1 MLKIHIKE
9 KRYGNQVV
17 LENVKFH
24 IATPGIYGVMGKNG
38 QGKTTMFKCMIGL
51 EKYTGSSTLNDN
63 VISTQGV
70 GWCGAEPAVY
80 NELTA
85 EEFYKFYQHLIQ
97 QKMEGQQLLF
107 DLPSDKLIK
116 EFSTG
121 MKKKVYLN
129 AIFQKEYP
137 MYILDEP
144 FNGLDIESNYYLMKY
159 LLHLSERSIIFISS
173 HIVDVLYK
181 HCKSIYVIKEKGITL
196 YPQEEFDK
204 IEGTFFN

>member
-1 MLKIHIKE
+1 MLKVHIKE
-9 KRYGNQVV
+9 KRYGNQVI
-17 LENVKFH
+17 LEDVKLH
-24 IATPGIYGVMGKNG
+24 ITTPGIYGVMGKNG
-38 QGKTTMFKCMIGL
+38 QGKTTMFKCILGL
-51 EKYTGSSTLNDN
+51 ENYTGSSILNDKI
-63 VISTQGV
+63 ISMQDV

-80 NELTA
+80 DELTA
-85 EEFYKFYQHLIQ
+85 GEFYKFYQHLIQ
-97 QKMEGQQLLF
+97 QKVKGQQLLF

-129 AIFQKEYP
+129 AVLQKEYT

-159 LLHLSERSIIFISS
+159 LVHLSQHSIIFISS

-181 HCKSIYVIKEKGITL
+181 HCKAIYMIKDKGITI

-204 IEGTFFN
+204 IEEAFFN